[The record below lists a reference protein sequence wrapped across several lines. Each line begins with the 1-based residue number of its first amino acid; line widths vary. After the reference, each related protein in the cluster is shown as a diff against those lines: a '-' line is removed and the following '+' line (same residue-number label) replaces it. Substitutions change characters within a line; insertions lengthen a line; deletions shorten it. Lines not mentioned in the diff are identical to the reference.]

1 MKNQLIKNISGMLNS
16 DGPFVRLCFVFI
28 CLLSVS
34 AIHAQQRISIQG
46 TLKKASG
53 APLDDGY
60 YRVTFKLYSALK
72 GGSAIWQETTD
83 SVEVNGGIYS
93 HALGSVTI
101 LTTSTFMT
109 TVYLGVQVGTYE
121 MAPRTEITYAPYA
134 FAVYSVVCSGALG
147 DVKYSILNPTDFA
160 KENGDC
166 WVPFDGRT
174 ISGSKLSTYKSTIPN
189 AGGYFL
195 RAQEF
200 SGTYASGN
208 VDPDRTSTT
217 SIATVQSDA
226 NKSHNHTAS
235 TGTAGAHTHD
245 FTDYD
250 NRNCTGFTGV
260 ESGCDGVSET
270 GNTSRAGTTTSNGD
284 HTHTVTVA
292 SDGGT
297 ESRPKNLNLWIYI
310 RIN

>member
-1 MKNQLIKNISGMLNS
+1 MKNQLIKNVSGILNT
-16 DGPFVRLCFVFI
+16 DGLFVRFCFVFI

-34 AIHAQQRISIQG
+34 VMHAQQRISIQG

-60 YRVTFKLYSALK
+60 YRVTFKLYGALT
-72 GGSAIWQETTD
+72 GGSPLWQETTD

-93 HALGSVTI
+93 HALGSVTT
-101 LTTSTFMT
+101 LTTSTFMS

-134 FAVYSVVCSGALG
+134 FAVYSVVCSGAVG

-160 KENGDC
+160 KENGTC
-166 WVPFDGRT
+166 WVPLDGRS
-174 ISGSKLSTYKSTIPN
+174 ISGSKLTSYVSTIPN
-189 AGGYFL
+189 GGGYFL

-200 SGTYASGN
+200 SNSSN
-208 VDPDRTSTT
+208 IDPGRTSTS
-217 SIATVQSDA
+217 SIATAQTDD
-226 NKSHNHTAS
+226 NKSHNHSAS
-235 TGTAGAHTHD
+235 TGSAGGHTHD

-250 NRNCTGFTGV
+250 NRNCTGFAGSET
-260 ESGCDGVSET
+260 GCDGVAET
-270 GNTSRAGTTTSNGD
+270 GNTSRTSTSTSNGD
-284 HTHTVTVA
+284 HTHTV
-292 SDGGT
+292 SISNSGGT
-297 ESRPKNLNLWIYI
+297 ETRPKNLNFWIYI